1 MSFILLLMV
10 GALPIGYLARLF
22 VWHLG
27 EGELLKM
34 EHHLSYWE
42 HNVLGSSGVCVPWL
56 LSSHPSSLHSHIAQP
71 SSSGYTLSWKLTGL
85 NVCGSHETLLL
96 VLMSKTSPLFFPC
109 HLGFSS
115 GM

>member
-1 MSFILLLMV
+1 MHCSRVWTMSVLLMLMV
-10 GALPIGYLARLF
+10 EQCDLHAALAIGYLARLF

-34 EHHLSYWE
+34 EQHLSYWE

-71 SSSGYTLSWKLTGL
+71 SSSGYTLL
-85 NVCGSHETLLL
+85 ETLLA
-96 VLMSKTSPLFFPC
+96 
-109 HLGFSS
+109 
-115 GM
+115 